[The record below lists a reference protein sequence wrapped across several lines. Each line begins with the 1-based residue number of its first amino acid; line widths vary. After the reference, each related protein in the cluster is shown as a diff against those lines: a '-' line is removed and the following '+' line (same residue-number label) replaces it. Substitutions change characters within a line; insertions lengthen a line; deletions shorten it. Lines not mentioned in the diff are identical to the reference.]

1 MIAFAEVATMGPH
14 APPFHVELVRRWL
27 CAATSRAPATLFH
40 DVEELEASGRIF
52 VARSVAL
59 WLTRYHVPG
68 GARTW
73 QECADV
79 LGYSSGTYFSSFGMR
94 HWPRYPGPESAAEV
108 LLCRFRAA
116 QNGEALS
123 VVGWSLVNQAFVELE
138 RMAAGKEANP
148 WTGTKSRAVPA

>member
-27 CAATSRAPATLFH
+27 CAATSRAPATLFY
-40 DVEELEASGRIF
+40 DVGGSKGYGLIS
-52 VARSVAL
+52 VARLVSA
-59 WLTRYHVPG
+59 WLVRYHVG
-68 GARTW
+68 GGMRTW
-73 QECADV
+73 DECASA
-79 LGYSSGTYFSSFGMR
+79 LGYGSRHALQEMAMR

-123 VVGWSLVNQAFVELE
+123 VVGWDLVNQACVDLE